1 MLWVW
6 FVFEYTDC
14 MRRGETKESFVRE
27 VPDKVSEPFKTC
39 YSLIDSIES
48 TGQVILNGWSDSLPF
63 IGGEKYKYKN

>member
-1 MLWVW
+1 
-6 FVFEYTDC
+6 

-48 TGQVILNGWSDSLPF
+48 TGQVILNG
-63 IGGEKYKYKN
+63 